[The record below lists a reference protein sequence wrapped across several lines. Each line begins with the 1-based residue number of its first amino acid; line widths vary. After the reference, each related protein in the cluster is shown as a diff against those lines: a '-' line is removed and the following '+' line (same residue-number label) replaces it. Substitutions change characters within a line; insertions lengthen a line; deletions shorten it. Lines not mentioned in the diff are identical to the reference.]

1 MSSIHHFIRF
11 SPLNKSAV
19 GTAAQSMLTCGHAIV
34 LVQQHGMSYKTGEKK
49 KASDSPPIPPQA
61 FGKQKAIAH

>member
-34 LVQQHGMSYKTGEKK
+34 LVQQHGMSYKHGEEK
-49 KASDSPPIPPQA
+49 KASDSPRYRRTLLGNKKP
-61 FGKQKAIAH
+61 